1 MQLSLVSLPKNPLEL
16 PEIRTRVASFL
27 NRKDCLSCIC
37 VSRDWFHDFVK
48 PVWHTVDFAK
58 DTAFVNVTSDVLEK
72 YGHYIRQVL
81 NISTLKH
88 LTALQHPS
96 VDSLQS
102 VDALL
107 NDNMYHR
114 ELHSDLI
121 RRSRGV
127 LSEMKLSFSPAN
139 PDTVIEQRKWAKHF
153 FHVDTIL
160 SRPASP
166 NDSTSGY
173 GPNLTS
179 LSLDR
184 LSFTHEGFTAL
195 FRYSPVLQELK
206 LFQVVVFHHP
216 SAFKLFQE
224 STITSLSASLGQVF
238 LLDPEEPKA
247 PSLLSYFPL
256 LEKWRITS
264 LARPSNWPSDPLCVD
279 FSSSCPLLK
288 TVWFGDDNAETM
300 SNLLLHSFTSLKTVS
315 FSALNVAM
323 STSLGLIAH
332 LETLTSITITDKIQ
346 DPSLMTWLHFVLKL
360 CRNLEVLSI
369 EFLVLDMDAVEKY
382 QWSCENLKEL
392 RVQFKGLDTPQDID
406 ECLKN
411 VCVRRHTSDTPLT
424 GPGTNMK
431 TISSRVTHHLLQFR
445 KLKTVWLGTKMHY
458 LSCKNN

>member
-1 MQLSLVSLPKNPLEL
+1 
-16 PEIRTRVASFL
+16 
-27 NRKDCLSCIC
+27 
-37 VSRDWFHDFVK
+37 
-48 PVWHTVDFAK
+48 
-58 DTAFVNVTSDVLEK
+58 
-72 YGHYIRQVL
+72 
-81 NISTLKH
+81 
-88 LTALQHPS
+88 
-96 VDSLQS
+96 
-102 VDALL
+102 
-107 NDNMYHR
+107 
-114 ELHSDLI
+114 
-121 RRSRGV
+121 
-127 LSEMKLSFSPAN
+127 
-139 PDTVIEQRKWAKHF
+139 
-153 FHVDTIL
+153 
-160 SRPASP
+160 
-166 NDSTSGY
+166 
-173 GPNLTS
+173 
-179 LSLDR
+179 
-184 LSFTHEGFTAL
+184 
-195 FRYSPVLQELK
+195 
-206 LFQVVVFHHP
+206 
-216 SAFKLFQE
+216 
-224 STITSLSASLGQVF
+224 
-238 LLDPEEPKA
+238 
-247 PSLLSYFPL
+247 
-256 LEKWRITS
+256 
-264 LARPSNWPSDPLCVD
+264 
-279 FSSSCPLLK
+279 
-288 TVWFGDDNAETM
+288 M